1 MWVLPLRFASAGSLR
16 TGKVMVAGL
25 AAWPVFA
32 QEKQG
37 AGTVLLFLGSTVG
50 RHQHDASAMRSCP
63 SRLLPFMDTE
73 KVLEQEVSYLLF
85 FLAVKGGTP
94 HGCLVP

>member
-1 MWVLPLRFASAGSLR
+1 
-16 TGKVMVAGL
+16 MVAGL

-94 HGCLVP
+94 PG